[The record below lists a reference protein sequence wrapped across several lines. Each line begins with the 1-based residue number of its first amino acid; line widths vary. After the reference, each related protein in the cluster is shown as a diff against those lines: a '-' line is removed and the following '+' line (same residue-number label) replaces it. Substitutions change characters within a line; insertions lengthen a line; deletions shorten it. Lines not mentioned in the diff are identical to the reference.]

1 MRQWNSAAVFANS
14 PEVRRTGYGD
24 QPVDGSRVIDL
35 PAFDPSDCAQ
45 TDSLGFYSVG
55 DRRYES
61 GAFQFL
67 HGGRIQAAQ
76 RSVLPGES
84 S

>member
-1 MRQWNSAAVFANS
+1 MRQWTSAAVLVNPLEA
-14 PEVRRTGYGD
+14 RRTGYGD
-24 QPVDGSRVIDL
+24 QPIDGPRVIDL
-35 PAFDPSDCAQ
+35 PASDTSDCAQ

-67 HGGRIQAAQ
+67 HRGWVQAAQ
-76 RSVLPGES
+76 RAVLPGES